1 MNELIVNADG
11 TVTVVGDA
19 GSVSGIIADAV
30 KAATIPAEHD
40 IDDNEIT
47 PEIVPDAD
55 TLAVE
60 VRTTPLEQDEDGN
73 DIPDRRPL
81 LQTHE
86 WRVPKVREE
95 RLEVIRGERNGK
107 LNALDLEY
115 QLADEGVHPE
125 GLDKPAVAAKKV
137 ALRDLPPVAE
147 AHLATLENTDDID
160 AYLPDEL
167 STQYINRLR
176 GTTNVSNQNIQG
188 WS

>member
-11 TVTVVGDA
+11 TITIVGDA

-30 KAATIPAEHD
+30 KAATIPAERD
-40 IDDNEIT
+40 IDGNEIA

-55 TLAVE
+55 TLMVE
-60 VRTTPLEQDEDGN
+60 ITAEDLKTN
-73 DIPDRRPL
+73 
-81 LQTHE
+81 E

-167 STQYINRLR
+167 SELST
-176 GTTNVSNQNIQG
+176 
-188 WS
+188 